1 MRNALLRFCL
11 FILALSVQEVRATHY
26 MGADLVYICNPTGSN
41 PCCYRL
47 LHSVYY
53 DCLGAATIPLPGP
66 PTIHYYDIVGN
77 NTNCNLPVA
86 LNAPE
91 LISYIEITPVCPN
104 YSTGCTNP
112 SATLNGILQSVHFQ
126 DWDMCNLNCTEYTF
140 SWTSCCRNY
149 AITSISTGASIYSY
163 LKINPSAAYCNSSP
177 VFINTPVPYICLN
190 QSTTFIQGAFD
201 AEGDSLVYALDA
213 CFMTNATDTVL
224 YNPGYSY
231 TSPFGANGSI
241 SIDPTT
247 GEITL
252 SCTTMEVVVF
262 CLKVEEYR
270 NNQLLST
277 IRRDVQ
283 VNVVNCG
290 GTNNQPLISGFNNT
304 SNYQLL
310 MDCSNYTSSITFDV
324 SDPDP
329 NDTIFMVTWD
339 SMIPGGV
346 LSSVING
353 NTAQATIDLTN
364 VVPGT
369 YTFRIQAYDN
379 FCPIYGRTEEI
390 YTLYFQDSTA
400 TLISGLVTDSQN
412 NPIPNCRVYLIKF
425 DPVAQAIWQSDMT
438 YTNASG
444 MYNFTSC
451 GDTVFVKAAPDSL
464 NYPNEIP
471 CYHASEIVFQ
481 NANPVALN
489 ASSVTADIQTQSG
502 ANTGGFGLIAGYLS
516 QGANRMAGFSQNRT
530 ANTPLEGVRL
540 VLMNQSLQAVGY
552 TTTDVNGYFAF
563 PDLDMGTY
571 SIWVDA
577 FRIENNLAPVVTL
590 TAIKPILDD
599 LELYL
604 NRKWLELIDA
614 TGITPDFLSKAKIYP
629 NPAGSRIQLSGFPNT
644 IKTIRFI
651 SMDGKTAWSTEPI
664 KSGQKNEYA
673 IDIPGT
679 VAEGIYI
686 LELETTEGLV
696 SGRKIIIKR

>member
-1 MRNALLRFCL
+1 
-11 FILALSVQEVRATHY
+11 
-26 MGADLVYICNPTGSN
+26 
-41 PCCYRL
+41 
-47 LHSVYY
+47 
-53 DCLGAATIPLPGP
+53 
-66 PTIHYYDIVGN
+66 
-77 NTNCNLPVA
+77 
-86 LNAPE
+86 
-91 LISYIEITPVCPN
+91 
-104 YSTGCTNP
+104 
-112 SATLNGILQSVHFQ
+112 
-126 DWDMCNLNCTEYTF
+126 
-140 SWTSCCRNY
+140 
-149 AITSISTGASIYSY
+149 
-163 LKINPSAAYCNSSP
+163 
-177 VFINTPVPYICLN
+177 
-190 QSTTFIQGAFD
+190 
-201 AEGDSLVYALDA
+201 
-213 CFMTNATDTVL
+213 
-224 YNPGYSY
+224 
-231 TSPFGANGSI
+231 
-241 SIDPTT
+241 
-247 GEITL
+247 
-252 SCTTMEVVVF
+252 
-262 CLKVEEYR
+262 
-270 NNQLLST
+270 
-277 IRRDVQ
+277 
-283 VNVVNCG
+283 
-290 GTNNQPLISGFNNT
+290 
-304 SNYQLL
+304 
-310 MDCSNYTSSITFDV
+310 
-324 SDPDP
+324 
-329 NDTIFMVTWD
+329 MVTWD

-502 ANTGGFGLIAGYLS
+502 ANAGGFGLIAGYLS
-516 QGANRMAGFSQNRT
+516 QGANRMAGFSHNRT

-563 PDLDMGTY
+563 PDLGMGTY

-651 SMDGKTAWSTEPI
+651 SMDGKTAWSTVPA

-686 LELETTEGLV
+686 LEVETSEGLV